1 MDNPYTKSE
10 GALMFRTTLF
20 ALAAAAVA
28 VAIVASAEA
37 RSSSTRLIGTVG
49 PGYKITLKKGTAK
62 VKTLKAG
69 KYTFVITDKAS
80 IHDFTIERE
89 KGGPKIE
96 KTLTGT
102 SFQGKKT
109 VTVTLKK
116 GSWKFYCSI
125 HEPQMFGFFK
135 VTS

>member
-1 MDNPYTKSE
+1 M
-10 GALMFRTTLF
+10 
-20 ALAAAAVA
+20 
-28 VAIVASAEA
+28 
-37 RSSSTRLIGTVG
+37 
-49 PGYKITLKKGTAK
+49 
-62 VKTLKAG
+62 KTLKAG

-80 IHDFTIERE
+80 IHNFTIERE

-109 VTVTLKK
+109 MTVTLKT

>member
-1 MDNPYTKSE
+1 MKRI
-10 GALMFRTTLF
+10 ALVLLT
-20 ALAAAAVA
+20 AGLAAAMFLVSAQ
-28 VAIVASAEA
+28 AS
-37 RSSSTRLIGTVG
+37 TPKLTGTVG
-49 PGYKITLKKGTAK
+49 PGYTISLKKGAAK

-80 IHDFTIERE
+80 IHNFTIERE

-125 HEPQMFGFFK
+125 HEPLMFGFFK

>member
-1 MDNPYTKSE
+1 MDCPYTKSE

-49 PGYKITLKKGTAK
+49 PGYTISLKKGTAK

-80 IHDFTIERE
+80 VHDFTIERE

>member
-1 MDNPYTKSE
+1 
-10 GALMFRTTLF
+10 MFRTTLF

-49 PGYKITLKKGTAK
+49 PGYTISLKKGTAK

-109 VTVTLKK
+109 VAVTLKK

>member
-1 MDNPYTKSE
+1 MKRI
-10 GALMFRTTLF
+10 ALVLF
-20 ALAAAAVA
+20 AVALAAAAFLVSA
-28 VAIVASAEA
+28 QAS
-37 RSSSTRLIGTVG
+37 TPKLTGTVG
-49 PGYKITLKKGTAK
+49 PGYTITLKKGTTK

-80 IHDFTIERE
+80 IHNFTIERE

-96 KTLTGT
+96 KTLTST

-109 VTVTLKK
+109 VTVTLKT
-116 GSWKFYCSI
+116 GSWKFYCSN
-125 HEPQMFGFFK
+125 HESQMFGFFK

>member
-1 MDNPYTKSE
+1 MDCPYTKSE

-80 IHDFTIERE
+80 VHDFTIERE

>member
-1 MDNPYTKSE
+1 MK
-10 GALMFRTTLF
+10 GIVLVLLA
-20 ALAAAAVA
+20 AGLAAAAFLVPA
-28 VAIVASAEA
+28 QAS
-37 RSSSTRLIGTVG
+37 TPKLIGTVG
-49 PGYKITLKKGTAK
+49 PGYTITLKKGTAK
-62 VKTLKAG
+62 V
-69 KYTFVITDKAS
+69 
-80 IHDFTIERE
+80 
-89 KGGPKIE
+89 

-125 HEPQMFGFFK
+125 HEPQMLGFFK

>member
-1 MDNPYTKSE
+1 MKRI
-10 GALMFRTTLF
+10 ALLLL
-20 ALAAAAVA
+20 APGLAAAVFLVPAQ
-28 VAIVASAEA
+28 AS
-37 RSSSTRLIGTVG
+37 TPKLTGTVG
-49 PGYKITLKKGTAK
+49 PGYTITLKQGTAK

-69 KYTFVITDKAS
+69 KYVFVITDKAA
-80 IHDFTIERE
+80 IHNFTIERE

-109 VTVTLKK
+109 VTVTLKT
-116 GSWKFYCSI
+116 GSWKYYCSI
-125 HEPQMFGFFK
+125 HESQIFGFVK

>member
-1 MDNPYTKSE
+1 MKRI
-10 GALMFRTTLF
+10 ALALLATG
-20 ALAAAAVA
+20 LAAAMFLVA
-28 VAIVASAEA
+28 AQAS
-37 RSSSTRLIGTVG
+37 TPKLTGTVG
-49 PGYKITLKKGTAK
+49 PGYTITLKKGTTK

-80 IHDFTIERE
+80 IHNFTIERE

-116 GSWKFYCSI
+116 GGWKFYCSI

-135 VTS
+135 VTR

>member
-1 MDNPYTKSE
+1 MDVHTPQAR
-10 GALMFRTTLF
+10 GLFMFRGTLF

-37 RSSSTRLIGTVG
+37 RSSSTRLVGTVG
-49 PGYKITLKKGTAK
+49 PGYTITLKKGATK

-69 KYTFVITDKAS
+69 TYTFVITDKAS
-80 IHDFTIERE
+80 IHNFKIERE

-96 KTLTGT
+96 KMLTGT

-109 VTVTLKK
+109 VTMTLKT
-116 GSWKFYCSI
+116 GSWKYYCSI
-125 HEPQMFGFFK
+125 HESQMFGFFK

>member
-1 MDNPYTKSE
+1 MDSPYTKSE

-49 PGYKITLKKGTAK
+49 PGYTITLKKGTAK

-80 IHDFTIERE
+80 IHNFTIERE

>member
-1 MDNPYTKSE
+1 MDIPYTKSE
-10 GALMFRTTLF
+10 GALMFRTALF
-20 ALAAAAVA
+20 ALAAAADA

-37 RSSSTRLIGTVG
+37 MSSSTRLIGTVG
-49 PGYKITLKKGTAK
+49 PGYTISLKKGTAK

-69 KYTFVITDKAS
+69 RYTFVITDKSS
-80 IHDFTIERE
+80 IHNFTIERE

-96 KTLTGT
+96 KELTDT
-102 SFQGKKT
+102 SFRGKKT

>member
-1 MDNPYTKSE
+1 MKRI
-10 GALMFRTTLF
+10 ALVLLATG
-20 ALAAAAVA
+20 LAAAMFLV
-28 VAIVASAEA
+28 SAEA
-37 RSSSTRLIGTVG
+37 STPKLIGAVG
-49 PGYKITLKKGTAK
+49 PGFTITLKKGAAK

-109 VTVTLKK
+109 VTVTLKT

>member
-1 MDNPYTKSE
+1 MKRI
-10 GALMFRTTLF
+10 ALVLLATG
-20 ALAAAAVA
+20 LAAAMYLVSAQ
-28 VAIVASAEA
+28 AS
-37 RSSSTRLIGTVG
+37 TPKLIGTVG
-49 PGYKITLKKGTAK
+49 PGYTVTLKKGATK

-80 IHDFTIERE
+80 IHNFTIERE

-102 SFQGKKT
+102 SFRGKKT

>member
-1 MDNPYTKSE
+1 MIRATASL
-10 GALMFRTTLF
+10 G
-20 ALAAAAVA
+20 LAASIAAVVFLVPA
-28 VAIVASAEA
+28 QAATPKLV
-37 RSSSTRLIGTVG
+37 GTVG
-49 PGYKITLKKGTAK
+49 PGYTIVLKKGTTK

-80 IHDFTIERE
+80 IHNFTLEQE
-89 KGGPKIE
+89 KGGKFE

-116 GSWKFYCSI
+116 GKWKYYCSI
-125 HEPQMFGFFK
+125 HEPQMFGFFT
-135 VTS
+135 VT

>member
-1 MDNPYTKSE
+1 
-10 GALMFRTTLF
+10 MFRTTLF

-37 RSSSTRLIGTVG
+37 RSSSTRLVGTVG
-49 PGYKITLKKGTAK
+49 PGYTISLKKGTAK
-62 VKTLKAG
+62 AKTLKAG
-69 KYTFVITDKAS
+69 KYPFVITDKAS